1 MLFYSID
8 MQMSFL
14 EYLTEDNLIEFVIK
28 ERVKC
33 TQKQNLSKDR
43 VQHIEQAQTPS
54 AAVQVMTP
62 PRNSWRRLRRSSRH
76 KIERVEIKNKLSLR
90 NTIYYDLKLYRNNMV
105 IAPPYLQ
112 ELMAFISRVQ
122 EMASDVSN
130 WDFSSCIKVLAK
142 FKEDDA
148 DGNAIYRPLT
158 IYNSLEIKALISLA
172 STYLTTAVDD
182 YLHEEIL
189 SYRPLRLYH
198 GKENYHTGGYDAIA
212 GLRRFIEDHPGQ
224 KIYVAECDIQK
235 FYDAINHE
243 VVLDSFR
250 RIAEQASIPAY
261 HEVERILKLYL
272 DSYSFHS
279 NIMALNDSQEY
290 WKEYERQHK
299 GKIKGKCLF
308 KWVSDDDFL
317 RCYKDPAKLKFYK
330 DKIGVPQ
337 GGALSCIISNVVL
350 NDVDRRS
357 VLVKEEDPDRFFV
370 RFGDDI
376 LLAHTD
382 LQECTRLIDAYTREL
397 ERHLLPSHP
406 FKPMDE
412 CKNGEK
418 TTKEFWKRKSKAPFL
433 WGPGEGN
440 AFEWIGFVGYEV
452 RYTGESRLRLST
464 LDKQFGS
471 INKRY
476 HSCILK
482 DKPNNTRGYLSSNI
496 RKVAGMNTSLSK
508 FEQLDMNP
516 YSIQQ
521 VKSLDRYRLTKIE
534 RLDAMLSARFAQEY
548 TDTTANL
555 VNRFVKHRDEPTS
568 YYRRLM
574 EIDSNLND

>member
-1 MLFYSID
+1 

-112 ELMAFISRVQ
+112 ELLAFISRVQ
-122 EMASDVSN
+122 EMASDVST
-130 WDFSSCIKVLAK
+130 WDFSSCIKVIAQ

-172 STYLTTAVDD
+172 STYLITAVDD

-189 SYRPLRLYH
+189 SYRPLRYYH

-250 RIAEQASIPAY
+250 KIAEQASIPAY
-261 HEVERILKLYL
+261 PEVERILKLYL
-272 DSYSFHS
+272 DSYSFHL

-330 DKIGVPQ
+330 DTIGVPQ

-574 EIDSNLND
+574 EIDCNLND

>member
-1 MLFYSID
+1 
-8 MQMSFL
+8 
-14 EYLTEDNLIEFVIK
+14 
-28 ERVKC
+28 
-33 TQKQNLSKDR
+33 
-43 VQHIEQAQTPS
+43 
-54 AAVQVMTP
+54 
-62 PRNSWRRLRRSSRH
+62 
-76 KIERVEIKNKLSLR
+76 
-90 NTIYYDLKLYRNNMV
+90 
-105 IAPPYLQ
+105 
-112 ELMAFISRVQ
+112 
-122 EMASDVSN
+122 
-130 WDFSSCIKVLAK
+130 
-142 FKEDDA
+142 
-148 DGNAIYRPLT
+148 
-158 IYNSLEIKALISLA
+158 
-172 STYLTTAVDD
+172 
-182 YLHEEIL
+182 
-189 SYRPLRLYH
+189 
-198 GKENYHTGGYDAIA
+198 
-212 GLRRFIEDHPGQ
+212 
-224 KIYVAECDIQK
+224 
-235 FYDAINHE
+235 
-243 VVLDSFR
+243 
-250 RIAEQASIPAY
+250 
-261 HEVERILKLYL
+261 
-272 DSYSFHS
+272 
-279 NIMALNDSQEY
+279 
-290 WKEYERQHK
+290 
-299 GKIKGKCLF
+299 
-308 KWVSDDDFL
+308 
-317 RCYKDPAKLKFYK
+317 
-330 DKIGVPQ
+330 
-337 GGALSCIISNVVL
+337 
-350 NDVDRRS
+350 
-357 VLVKEEDPDRFFV
+357 VKEEDPDRFFV

>member
-1 MLFYSID
+1 

-112 ELMAFISRVQ
+112 ELLAFISRVQ
-122 EMASDVSN
+122 EMASDVST
-130 WDFSSCIKVLAK
+130 WDFSSCIKVIAQ

-189 SYRPLRLYH
+189 SYRPLRYYH

-250 RIAEQASIPAY
+250 KIAEQASIPAY
-261 HEVERILKLYL
+261 PEVERILKLYL
-272 DSYSFHS
+272 DSYSFHL

-350 NDVDRRS
+350 NEVDRRS
-357 VLVKEEDPDRFFV
+357 VLVKEDPDRFFV

-574 EIDSNLND
+574 EIDCNLND

>member
-1 MLFYSID
+1 MLIYSID

-76 KIERVEIKNKLSLR
+76 RIERVEIKNKLSLR

-122 EMASDVSN
+122 EMASDVST

-182 YLHEEIL
+182 SLHEEIL

-235 FYDAINHE
+235 FYDAINHD
-243 VVLDSFR
+243 VVLDCFKR
-250 RIAEQASIPAY
+250 LAEQASIPAY
-261 HEVERILKLYL
+261 HEVERILKFYL

-290 WKEYERQHK
+290 WKEYERQHR

-317 RCYKDPAKLKFYK
+317 RCYKDPVKLNFYK

-350 NDVDRRS
+350 NEVDRRS
-357 VLVKEEDPDRFFV
+357 VLAKEDDPDRFFV

-376 LLAHTD
+376 LLAHTN

-406 FKPMDE
+406 FMPMAE

-496 RKVAGMNTSLSK
+496 RKVAGMNISLSK

-555 VNRFVKHRDEPTS
+555 VNRFVKHRNEPTS
-568 YYRRLM
+568 YYSRLV
-574 EIDSNLND
+574 EIDTNLNY